1 VAEPGDGVQLE
12 RLIREGTELL
22 RSGRFEDVLATLDR
36 ALQLKVDDL
45 GLLADRI
52 TTLVK
57 LGRYAEALTACA
69 RLLSLAPGS
78 ADVWNLRGT
87 IHDALGRHPEGLADY
102 ERALALRPGF
112 PEALSNRAHDL
123 RIFARY
129 DEALE
134 DYGRALEAMPGLAEA
149 WIGRGNL
156 FQECNRDE
164 DALANYRRAL
174 ELNPDLADAHVNEGF
189 CRLRM
194 GDFKLGWEKH
204 EWRWK
209 VRGLYSGAREF
220 AQPKWQGT
228 ENLAGKAILLHAEQG
243 FGDSI
248 QFVRYVPLV
257 AATGA
262 AVFVEVPDEL
272 VSLVSGLSGVSRVV
286 TRAQRLPP
294 IDFHCPLLSLPAAF
308 GTALS
313 TIPASVP
320 YLEAP
325 ADRVRRWRTRLGQ
338 TKKLRIGLA
347 WSGNATHRN
356 DQNRSIAL
364 ARLAPLLPLP
374 GAEFLS
380 LQKGIRPEDAAVMK
394 DLPITDIAG
403 EFGDFADTAAVVS
416 LVDLVIAVDTSVA
429 HLAGALGR
437 PIWILLPF
445 SADWRWLQSRKD
457 SPWYPTARLFR
468 QPAIG
473 DWEGVIRNV
482 KKELAKLA
490 GTV

>member
-1 VAEPGDGVQLE
+1 VAEPDDGVQLE
-12 RLIREGTELL
+12 RLIQEGRVLL
-22 RSGRFEDVLATLDR
+22 LAGRFEDVLATLDR
-36 ALQLKVDDL
+36 ALQLKPDDVN
-45 GLLADRI
+45 LLADRV
-52 TTLVK
+52 TTLVN
-57 LGRYAEALTACA
+57 LRRYAEALTGCA
-69 RLLSLAPGS
+69 RLLSLVPGS
-78 ADVWNLRGT
+78 AAAWNLRGT
-87 IHDALGRHPEGLADY
+87 IYDALGRHREGLADY
-102 ERALALRPGF
+102 ERALALRPAF

-123 RIFARY
+123 RIFGRF

-134 DYGRALEAMPGLAEA
+134 NYGRVLAAMPGLAEA

-156 FQECNRDE
+156 FQEINRDE
-164 DALANYRRAL
+164 DALADYRHAL
-174 ELNPDLADAHVNEGF
+174 ELRPDFADAHMNEGL
-189 CRLRM
+189 CRLRL
-194 GDFKLGWEKH
+194 GDFASGWSKH

-209 VRGLYSGAREF
+209 VSGLYPAAREF

-248 QFVRYVPLV
+248 QFMRYVPLV

-262 AVFVEVPDEL
+262 AVFLEVPDEL
-272 VSLVSGLSGVSRVV
+272 VSLASGLSGVSRVM
-286 TRAQRLPP
+286 TRAQGLPP

-308 GTALS
+308 GTTLS
-313 TIPASVP
+313 TVPASIP

-325 ADRVRRWRTRLGQ
+325 AERVRHWQSRLGR

-347 WSGNATHRN
+347 WSGNATHKN
-356 DQNRSIAL
+356 DHNRSIAL
-364 ARLAPLLPLP
+364 ARLAPLLSLP
-374 GAEFLS
+374 GAELLS
-380 LQKGIRPEDAAVMK
+380 LQKGVRPEDAVVMK

-403 EFGDFADTAAVVS
+403 ELGDFADTAAVVS
-416 LVDLVIAVDTSVA
+416 LVDLVIAVDTSVV

-437 PIWILLPF
+437 PVWILLPF
-445 SADWRWLQSRKD
+445 SPDWRWLQGRDD

-490 GTV
+490 ITV

>member
-1 VAEPGDGVQLE
+1 VAEPGDAVQLE

-22 RSGRFEDVLATLDR
+22 RLGRFEDVLATLDR
-36 ALQLKVDDL
+36 ALQLKADDV
-45 GLLADRI
+45 GLLADRV

-57 LGRYAEALTACA
+57 LGRNAEALTGCA

-87 IHDALGRHPEGLADY
+87 IHDALGRNHEGLADY
-102 ERALALRPGF
+102 ERALALRPEF

-123 RIFARY
+123 RILARY

-134 DYGRALEAMPGLAEA
+134 GYGRAIAAMPELADA
-149 WIGRGNL
+149 WNGRGNL
-156 FQECNRDE
+156 FQEINRDE
-164 DALANYRRAL
+164 DALADYRRAL
-174 ELNPDLADAHVNEGF
+174 ELRPDFAGAHMNEGL
-189 CRLRM
+189 CRLRL
-194 GDFKLGWEKH
+194 GDFESGWSKH
-204 EWRWK
+204 EWRWR
-209 VRGLYSGAREF
+209 VRDLYPAAREF

-228 ENLAGKAILLHAEQG
+228 ENLAGKEILLHAEQG

-262 AVFVEVPDEL
+262 TVLLEVPDEL
-272 VSLVSGLSGVSRVV
+272 VSLVSGLSGVSRVI
-286 TRAQRLPP
+286 TLAQRPP
-294 IDFHCPLLSLPAAF
+294 SFDFHCPLLSLPAAF
-308 GTALS
+308 GTKLA
-313 TIPASVP
+313 TIPASIP
-320 YLEAP
+320 YLEAS
-325 ADRVRRWRTRLGQ
+325 AERVRRWQTRLGQ

-347 WSGNATHRN
+347 WSGNATHKN

-364 ARLAPLLPLP
+364 ARLAPLLSLP

-380 LQKGIRPEDAAVMK
+380 LQKGVRPEDAAVMK

-403 EFGDFADTAAVVS
+403 ELGDFADTAAVVS
-416 LVDLVIAVDTSVA
+416 LVDLVIAVDTSVV

-437 PIWILLPF
+437 PVWILLPF
-445 SADWRWLQSRKD
+445 SPDWRWLQSRDD

-468 QPAIG
+468 QSAIG